1 MGLHKFPVT
10 YSLKGKMPSSK
21 KEESKKGFHIACIP
35 VREVSEIDTNIIGI
49 VKHED
54 YYEAVRFFEGKFWIK
69 DEYQSEGAFRV
80 RRSGNLIRREMN
92 EGCASTFI
100 DSLYSADIKKFKA
113 GEFIDE
119 NTIGFRSVTESNK
132 DEILKSLSDKVNNN
146 LIEIDGELYVQI
158 SEPIYEVYT
167 SKEPGHPK
175 AYVGIQFLKYED
187 EYSGRRSLY
196 EYDFSFRFPFDK
208 REQFDEFIE
217 HLINDHGIEPITY
230 SDGEYYYGG
239 EFTPIDDDR
248 KNLLNAARHLVEE
261 KRSWDEW
268 PVAQLTAWGNLRDAF
283 KKASI
288 LQKEDVPEEDMDA
301 LCNALKVYEG
311 LQGSDEIINLSTHA
325 RAAVH
330 KWENRIIDLVISFEE
345 TENFTF

>member
-1 MGLHKFPVT
+1 MGLHKFPVS
-10 YSLKGKMPSSK
+10 YSLKGKMPGSR
-21 KEESKKGFHIACIP
+21 KEEAKNGFHVAHIA

-49 VKHED
+49 VKHEN
-54 YYEAVRFFEGKFWIK
+54 YCEAIRFFEGKFWIK
-69 DEYQSEGAFRV
+69 DEYQSEDAFRI

-100 DSLYSADIKKFKA
+100 DSLYSADIKKFKG

-119 NTIGFRSVTESNK
+119 NTIGLRSVTENKK
-132 DEILKSLSDKVNNN
+132 DEALKSLSDKINDN
-146 LIEIDGELYVQI
+146 LIEIDGELYIQI
-158 SEPIYEVYT
+158 SEPIYEVFT

-175 AYVGIQFLKYED
+175 AYVGIAFLKYED

-196 EYDFSFRFPFDK
+196 EYDFSFRFPFNK
-208 REQFDEFIE
+208 REQLDDFVD
-217 HLINDHGIEPITY
+217 HLRNDHGIEPITY

-261 KRSWDEW
+261 KWSWDEW
-268 PVAQLTAWGNLRDAF
+268 PVAQLTAWGNLRDVY
-283 KKASI
+283 KQAST
-288 LQKEDVPEEDMDA
+288 LKKEDVPEDVMDA
-301 LCNALKVYEG
+301 LSDALKAYEG
-311 LQGSDEIINLSTHA
+311 LQGRDTIVQLSTHA

-330 KWENRIIDLVISFEE
+330 KWENRVIDLVSGFEE
-345 TENFTF
+345 TENFTL